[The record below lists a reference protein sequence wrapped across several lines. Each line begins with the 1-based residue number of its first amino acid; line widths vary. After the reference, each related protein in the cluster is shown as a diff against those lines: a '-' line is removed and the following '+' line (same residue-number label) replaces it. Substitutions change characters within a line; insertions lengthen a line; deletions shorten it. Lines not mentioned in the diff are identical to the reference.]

1 MSRTEEQRKEE
12 MAKRLYK
19 LRTDKHLTFDAL
31 SELLHGSPSRNT
43 LISYEKT
50 ENATNNN
57 INLQGVKLAELA
69 EFYNVTTD
77 YLLALADD
85 PDKKPLAVDE
95 LKITV
100 GAKDALKKIASRHPT
115 DREALSTFI
124 ESDEFSDL
132 IGHFRAL
139 QTIENTYQQLTAP
152 YLISRYGYS
161 PGESIE
167 DPINQLRL
175 LRLEIEDCIT
185 HYLESEYHYSE
196 IKKDLQNN
204 IDLALA
210 AIEAEEEN
218 SDGIT

>member
-1 MSRTEEQRKEE
+1 MIYTEEERKKLMAQR
-12 MAKRLYK
+12 
-19 LRTDKHLTFDAL
+19 LRDLREGRNLTLEAL

-43 LISYEKT
+43 LLSYEKK
-50 ENATNNN
+50 ENTTNNN
-57 INLQGVKLAELA
+57 INLQGIKLAELA
-69 EFYNVTTD
+69 EFYNVSTD
-77 YLLALADD
+77 YLLGLSDD
-85 PDKKPLAVDE
+85 HDKKPTAVDE

-100 GAKDALKKIASRHPT
+100 DAKEALKKIASRHPT

-139 QTIENTYQQLTAP
+139 QTTENTYQQLTAP